1 MHRADRGR
9 GPLHRAASP
18 LDRFATGMSSLT
30 HGTVVCSPLSSPSI
44 KEVDGRSYHLVH
56 HIFSLSRGKPS
67 LCSPP
72 ASHRLRPPFINSSC
86 IEFLHDLTLFL
97 PRFLQLGV
105 HSSGLHL
112 GSQRHRLP
120 SASESS
126 PPRCSSPVA
135 WSGCLLM
142 CSFLCN

>member
-18 LDRFATGMSSLT
+18 PDRFATSMSSLT

-67 LCSPP
+67 PCSPP

-86 IEFLHDLTLFL
+86 IEFLHDLTLLL
-97 PRFLQLGV
+97 PRFC
-105 HSSGLHL
+105 SSGSTPPASTSDHNATVCHL
-112 GSQRHRLP
+112 PVRAHLRAAHHR
-120 SASESS
+120 
-126 PPRCSSPVA
+126 
-135 WSGCLLM
+135 
-142 CSFLCN
+142 